1 MNGLSKPDNPKHSK
15 RIRRWTLACF
25 FSGMVGTFLILYG
38 TGYVVNKIKYKD
50 KAKELKVI
58 MERVNY

>member
-1 MNGLSKPDNPKHSK
+1 MKSLSKPDKPDHSK

-25 FSGMVGTFLILYG
+25 FSGCFGTALLLYG
-38 TGYVVNKIKYKD
+38 TGCLVNKIKYKD
-50 KAKELKVI
+50 KKKELKAI